1 MYILTDRYQ
10 CYRGTCCL
18 HLQSPELEAVVLYSK
33 FCLAIIL
40 HDIESQ
46 ETNFNT
52 GCHESL
58 SIAFR
63 NSARICHVQ
72 IPLIVTLQSME
83 ATKALLRHTLRAKLE
98 AALDSEVPLLV
109 QHWISMECQT
119 NFRRFLDDEDIGLQ
133 RQRLDP

>member
-1 MYILTDRYQ
+1 M
-10 CYRGTCCL
+10 G
-18 HLQSPELEAVVLYSK
+18 LYSK
-33 FCLAIIL
+33 FFLAIKL
-40 HDIESQ
+40 HDIASQ

-58 SIAFR
+58 STALR
-63 NSARICHVQ
+63 SSVHICHVQ
-72 IPLIVTLQSME
+72 IPLIVPLQSME

-109 QHWISMECQT
+109 QHWISTECQT

>member
-1 MYILTDRYQ
+1 MT
-10 CYRGTCCL
+10 
-18 HLQSPELEAVVLYSK
+18 
-33 FCLAIIL
+33 
-40 HDIESQ
+40 SQ
-46 ETNFNT
+46 ETVFNT
-52 GCHESL
+52 GCQESL
-58 SIAFR
+58 ITPFR
-63 NSARICHVQ
+63 SSVCICHVQ

-109 QHWISMECQT
+109 QHWISTECQT

>member
-1 MYILTDRYQ
+1 V
-10 CYRGTCCL
+10 G
-18 HLQSPELEAVVLYSK
+18 LYSK
-33 FCLAIIL
+33 FCLAIKL
-40 HDIESQ
+40 HDITSQ

-58 SIAFR
+58 GSAFR
-63 NSARICHVQ
+63 SLVCICHVQ
-72 IPLIVTLQSME
+72 IPLFVTLQSME

-109 QHWISMECQT
+109 QHWISTECQT